1 MPKIKT
7 HRGTAKRV
15 RLTPSGK
22 LVRRKANQGHF
33 LQKKSASRKR
43 SIMTKT
49 TVKGSLVQNL
59 KKALG
64 ALK

>member
-7 HRGTAKRV
+7 HRSTAKRV

-22 LVRRKANQGHF
+22 LVRRKANGMHL
-33 LQKKSASRKR
+33 LQKKSAARKR

-49 TVKGSLVQNL
+49 SVKGSLVKNL